1 MLKEFRDFIMRGNV
15 VDLAVGIIIGTAF
28 GAIVS
33 SLVNDIIM
41 PPIGYALGNVDFSAL
56 MIVLKEGTPPGPYGT
71 LQAAK
76 DAGAVTI
83 NIGQFLNIV
92 INFLIVA
99 LAMFLVV
106 RMVNRLMTMRRKQ
119 AEEGEAPPEP
129 TVEEKTLAVLEK
141 LNANLDK
148 IATK

>member
-1 MLKEFRDFIMRGNV
+1 MLKEFREFIMRGNV

-28 GAIVS
+28 GAIVA
-33 SLVNDIIM
+33 SLVADIIM
-41 PPIGYALGNVDFSAL
+41 PPIGYLLGDADFSAL
-56 MIVLKEGTPPGPYGT
+56 MIVLKEGDPVGPYGT

-83 NIGQFLNIV
+83 NYGQFLNVV

-106 RMVNRLMTMRRKQ
+106 RMVNRLSKLRQ
-119 AEEGEAPPEP
+119 AQTPPGETPPAP
-129 TVEEKTLAVLEK
+129 TTEEKTLAVLEK
-141 LNANLDK
+141 LDAKLDK
-148 IATK
+148 IVT

>member
-1 MLKEFRDFIMRGNV
+1 MLNEFREFILRGNV
-15 VDLAVGIIIGTAF
+15 VDLAVGIIIGAAF
-28 GAIVS
+28 GAIVT
-33 SLVNDIIM
+33 SLVADIIM
-41 PPIGYALGNVDFSAL
+41 PPIGFILGNVDFSAL
-56 MIVLKEGTPPGPYGT
+56 MIVLKEGNPPGPYGT

-83 NIGQFLNIV
+83 NVGQFLNVI

-106 RMVNRLMTMRRKQ
+106 RAVNQASKMRRKQ
-119 AEEGEAPPEP
+119 VEAGATPAEP

-141 LNANLDK
+141 LDARLEK
-148 IATK
+148 IAP